1 MTLIACGHRL
11 VIDAGSIVLARME
24 SVAGRTGDIAIG
36 PNTVRVIAGEN
47 DEGGR

>member
-1 MTLIACGHRL
+1 MTLVASGHRL
-11 VIDAGSIVLARME
+11 VIDAGAIILARVE
-24 SVAGRTGDIAIG
+24 GITRRTGDIAIG